1 MDDEVL
7 QSIAEMTQADV
18 MIAEEGTFQNEFT
31 KIAKR
36 RQIWP
41 AFG

>member
-7 QSIAEMTQADV
+7 QSIVAMTPSHV
-18 MIAEEGTFQNEFT
+18 MIAEESAFQNEFT